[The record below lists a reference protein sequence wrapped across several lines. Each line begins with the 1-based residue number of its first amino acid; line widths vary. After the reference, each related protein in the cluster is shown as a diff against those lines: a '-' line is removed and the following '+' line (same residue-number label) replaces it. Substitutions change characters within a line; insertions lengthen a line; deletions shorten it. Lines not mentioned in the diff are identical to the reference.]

1 MVRSMFAGVA
11 GLRAHQQKMDVIGN
25 NIANVN
31 TTGYKCATFNF
42 KESMYS
48 TTLTGGNGG
57 TQAGLKGGTNASQ
70 VGYGTTLGS
79 ITRDYNTGSPTPTG
93 RGLDCMIDGTGFFVV
108 GGYDDAGIAPGSIQ
122 DLYLTRVGIFTV
134 DGNGFL
140 TDSQG
145 NYVYG
150 YSPQAPTTAGGA
162 VEFDKTALNM
172 LDCSK
177 AIDKDGNTIVTTG
190 ANPVTLESYSIDA
203 NGVLTGVGSDKKT
216 YTIGKLALA
225 AVENV
230 NGLEAT
236 EGYYYKAGPNAG
248 NVVAKE
254 AGEVGNIRSSYL
266 EMPNVDLAQQFAEMI
281 TTQRGFQANSKII
294 TVTDEML
301 QELVNMKR

>member
-31 TTGYKCATFNF
+31 TTGYKCATYNF

-48 TTLTGGNGG
+48 TTLTGGSGS
-57 TQAGLKGGTNASQ
+57 TTAGLKGGTNASQ

-79 ITRDYNTGSPTPTG
+79 ITRDFTTGSPTPTG
-93 RGLDCMIDGTGFFVV
+93 RGLDCMIDGTGFFIV
-108 GGYDDAGIAPGSIQ
+108 GGYNTGTIAKNAID
-122 DLYLTRVGIFTV
+122 DLYFTKVGIFTV

-150 YSPQAPTTAGGA
+150 YGPTDANGTGGIGMIDSSKAVDSAGTQKPTT
-162 VEFDKTALNM
+162 
-172 LDCSK
+172 
-177 AIDKDGNTIVTTG
+177 
-190 ANPVTLESYSIDA
+190 VTLESYSIDA
-203 NGVLTGVGSDKKT
+203 NGVVTATGSDKKS

-225 AVENV
+225 SVENV
-230 NGLEAT
+230 NGLEAN
-236 EGYYYKAGPNAG
+236 EGYYYTAGPNAG
-248 NVVAKE
+248 TVAAKN